1 MGEEP
6 EPGTAGM
13 EAVFGSLVRSF
24 KKLTLHFN
32 ENIQLPPSPDSDWQT
47 ATRH

>member
-6 EPGTAGM
+6 EPVTAGM

-32 ENIQLPPSPDSDWQT
+32 ENIQLPPSSNCGWQL
-47 ATRH
+47 ATRR